1 MTCFSFK
8 KRKMKSYEI
17 HINFHGGDGNVPFW
31 ISEGRSAMMKAISHE
46 LFSTAELLQARKI
59 LFEAF
64 N

>member
-8 KRKMKSYEI
+8 KRKMKSYGI
-17 HINFHGGDGNVPFW
+17 HINFHGDGIVRFW
-31 ISEGRSAMMKAISHE
+31 IAEGRSAMMKAISRG
-46 LFSTAELLQARKI
+46 LFSTAELLEARKI